1 MRRAPLPRTNRLTIS
16 LGISVLIAGCGMP
29 EDGASEDVETAQ
41 SALTGDSFPNA
52 VGASRVVSV
61 NGAAIDENNPFFQNL
76 GTNGRRCVTCHQPS
90 AAMTITP
97 PQIQQAFNA
106 SQGLDPLFRL
116 NDGANGPLAKVSTLA
131 ERQQAYSLLLNKGLI
146 RIGFN
151 LPASRDFDVKV
162 VLDPYAGTGAN
173 PPVNQTVGATATPM
187 VSFYRRP
194 LLSANTRFI
203 AGSRAFLRGCWEERD
218 LARLFLEG
226 DGPPGFDQVSRK
238 RFREW
243 VKRAGG
249 LLRAADTHL
258 LGEPFTLVLT
268 TVIAAA
274 GREVAQQPDEEA
286 AMSYADDVLILL
298 SRLGRS

>member
-1 MRRAPLPRTNRLTIS
+1 VR
-16 LGISVLIAGCGMP
+16 
-29 EDGASEDVETAQ
+29 Q
-41 SALTGDSFPNA
+41 S
-52 VGASRVVSV
+52 R
-61 NGAAIDENNPFFQNL
+61 
-76 GTNGRRCVTCHQPS
+76 
-90 AAMTITP
+90 
-97 PQIQQAFNA
+97 
-106 SQGLDPLFRL
+106 
-116 NDGANGPLAKVSTLA
+116 ANGEQDAL
-131 ERQQAYSLLLNKGLI
+131 
-146 RIGFN
+146 
-151 LPASRDFDVKV
+151 
-162 VLDPYAGTGAN
+162 VL
-173 PPVNQTVGATATPM
+173 
-187 VSFYRRP
+187 
-194 LLSANTRFI
+194 FI

-249 LLRAADTHL
+249 LLRGADTHL

-274 GREVAQQPDEEA
+274 GREVAQQADEEA